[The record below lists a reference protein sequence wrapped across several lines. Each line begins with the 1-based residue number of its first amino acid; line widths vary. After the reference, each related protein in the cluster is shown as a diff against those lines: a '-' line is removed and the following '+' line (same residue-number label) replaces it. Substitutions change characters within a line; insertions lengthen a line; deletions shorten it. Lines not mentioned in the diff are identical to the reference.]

1 MAKYSDIKGFT
12 VQTLS
17 TDTVVSGVS
26 GGAWA
31 SGGNL
36 NTARYNG
43 GTAGGGTQTAGILSG
58 GYGGSSVALN
68 EYYDGSSWS
77 EQADLNTARN
87 AQAQGGIQTSSL
99 VTGGSTALADTEEWN
114 GSSWTEVNNLNTGR
128 RQLGMSSN
136 GNAEAALAFAGYA
149 PPTSGPVGYTNITES
164 WDGSSWTEV
173 GDLNTPR
180 ASVGATDSSYTAA
193 LCVGGYRGPPTA
205 DRTTFV
211 EEWNGSAWT
220 EIADLNQERM
230 NLGVA
235 GSTTSALAYGGID
248 TARLGST
255 EFWDGSSWTEIADL
269 ATVRDAGGR
278 SGTATAALYSG
289 GENPG
294 GAGTLA
300 TTEEFTATTDFNKI
314 TEGQLYFNSTT
325 NTFKETID
333 DIPSTSWTSGAN
345 MNTSAQARQNAGNT
359 TAAIAASGVGS
370 GGRTTNV
377 EQYNG
382 SAWTEVA
389 DVSVARNQAAGTP
402 ASPYTS
408 AMIFAGDSGS
418 PNTNQATSESW
429 NGSSWTETADL
440 NTARTQTCGTGESNT
455 AALCVSGSDNPN
467 QSPRTAVVE
476 QWNGSSWTEVGDVNT
491 ARRENP
497 LCTGTSTSSIFA
509 GGNAPPATAATESW
523 DGTSWTEV
531 ADMSTAR
538 EAFGGGG
545 SSNVS
550 SLAVAGYTTTQ
561 VANTELW
568 NGSSWAELND
578 LSTARATTRSAGSA
592 SNCINAGGYSTA
604 YSNLTE
610 EWTSSLTNKTI
621 TAS

>member
-17 TDTVVSGVS
+17 TDTVASGIS

-36 NTARYNG
+36 NTTRG
-43 GTAGGGTQTAGILSG
+43 FSGRTGAGPQTAAQAAAGFG
-58 GYGGSSVALN
+58 PPAVGNV
-68 EYYDGSSWS
+68 EHYDGSSWT
-77 EQADLNTARN
+77 ETTDVNTART
-87 AQAQGGIQTSSL
+87 AATHGGIQTSSL
-99 VTGGSTALADTEEWN
+99 ITGGSTALSVTEEWN
-114 GSSWTEVNNLNTGR
+114 GSAWTEVNDLNTGR
-128 RQLGMSSN
+128 RQLAMSTN
-136 GNAEAALAFAGYA
+136 GNAEGAVAFGGYA
-149 PPTSGPVGYTNITES
+149 PPTGGPVGYTNITET
-164 WDGSSWTEV
+164 WNGSSWTET
-173 GDLNTPR
+173 GDLNTSR
-180 ASVGATDSSYTAA
+180 AALTGTDASSTAA
-193 LCVGGYRGPPTA
+193 LAIAGYRGPPTA
-205 DRTTFV
+205 DRTKFV

-220 EIADLNQERM
+220 EIADVNQERM
-230 NLGVA
+230 DLGCA
-235 GSTTSALAYGGID
+235 GSYTDCIIFAGVDGPTPFL
-248 TARLGST
+248 TVT
-255 EFWDGSSWTEIADL
+255 EHWDGTSWTEIADMSTSRCEVGGTGSSTAGL
-269 ATVRDAGGR
+269 AFGG
-278 SGTATAALYSG
+278 TTPPYTNA
-289 GENPG
+289 
-294 GAGTLA
+294 
-300 TTEEFTATTDFNKI
+300 TEEFTAATLFNKI
-314 TEGQLYFNSTT
+314 TEGQLFFNSTT

-359 TAAIAASGVGS
+359 TAAIAASGVS
-370 GGRTTNV
+370 PGGKTTNV

-408 AMIFAGDSGS
+408 AMIFAGDAGS

-429 NGSSWTETADL
+429 NGSSWTEAADL

-467 QSPRTAVVE
+467 QGPRTAVVE
-476 QWNGSSWTEVGDVNT
+476 QWDGSSWTEVGDVNA

-509 GGNAPPATAATESW
+509 GGSAPPSTAATESW
-523 DGTSWTEV
+523 NGTSWTEV
-531 ADMSTAR
+531 GDLNTAR

-568 NGSSWAELND
+568 NGSTWTELND

-592 SNCINAGGYSTA
+592 SNCINAGGYTTA

-610 EWTSSLTNKTI
+610 EWTSSLANKTI